1 MTSPILLSPS
11 EATHLY
17 NSEWWVGLPVRAV
30 LARQLWTLDIIMPLW
45 IFIQMLSSF
54 FHRHIKIE
62 ELFPGKLEK
71 LQRDFITLTT
81 AE

>member
-1 MTSPILLSPS
+1 
-11 EATHLY
+11 
-17 NSEWWVGLPVRAV
+17 
-30 LARQLWTLDIIMPLW
+30 
-45 IFIQMLSSF
+45 MLSSF